1 MVPRRAIG
9 IGSTTSR
16 ICCWEKFTP
25 AKLGEEKT
33 NNIFEGRKCSEI
45 LKSVFS
51 AHFTKKMLTV
61 VYLKRVAA
69 WAVLSGE
76 NWGSLLAINI
86 EPMDAPDGFVSP
98 TPKAAGKPKAWIL
111 IHTDSQPRLSWGEHS
126 SACGMKNYNNLDSFI
141 PCRFELFESQK
152 EKTIET
158 TRAT

>member
-1 MVPRRAIG
+1 
-9 IGSTTSR
+9 
-16 ICCWEKFTP
+16 
-25 AKLGEEKT
+25 LGK
-33 NNIFEGRKCSEI
+33 NSPQRSWGKKKQKRFLKAGNVSEI

-98 TPKAAGKPKAWIL
+98 TPKAAGKPKARIL
-111 IHTDSQPRLSWGEHS
+111 IHTDSQPRFSCGEHS
-126 SACGMKNYNNLDSFI
+126 SASGIWILSFPAVSSCLKVRRRKLSKQPGQHERLLPI
-141 PCRFELFESQK
+141 Q
-152 EKTIET
+152 
-158 TRAT
+158 A